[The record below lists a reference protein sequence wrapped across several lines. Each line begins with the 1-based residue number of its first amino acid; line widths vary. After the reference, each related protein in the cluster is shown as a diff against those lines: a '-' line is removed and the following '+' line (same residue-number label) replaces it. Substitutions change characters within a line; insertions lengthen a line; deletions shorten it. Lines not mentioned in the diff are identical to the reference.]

1 MSDEIL
7 EADLVD
13 DEASPLQDIRGLVK
27 SGKVDICENS
37 KFRYLWFFV
46 VYTAFAMP
54 LSFYNQW
61 AITVGQS
68 EYGLSK
74 FLIVPLFFWATG
86 IPFWI
91 RPVWGVTIDKY
102 TDNPLGRRRHWIV
115 LGVFGHII
123 LLLPL
128 AFINVGASPW
138 LWCIVLGLALIPR
151 VIAEQGIAALMVE
164 YLPNPGSIGATISY
178 AYRIGSSVIPGLVI
192 MSWWMGGVPFGSPFI
207 ADGVVDFD
215 GIYFASSILVFVGLA
230 AAAIFAVMFREGA
243 RLRGP
248 GIDEGAD
255 SDSMPVADTAE
266 EAMNDRDL
274 DWPEDTPWWVK
285 LRGAFN
291 NRTAM
296 LGLGVALLMPIG
308 DGMESFFR
316 SYQIEVWGWDT
327 QKIASWSWLFV
338 IAGFLGIIGPLISDY
353 IDRRKSML
361 IWAVLAGASYA
372 AFTVTSVMGLG
383 WQVQLGVWLLVMI
396 FSDWLIFTFLATI
409 VEIADPRMAASS
421 MSVFQSS
428 QAIAATGIFITL
440 GTLLLIVSDSYYPLI
455 WGVAILGPAI
465 GFFLI
470 RQMEYPE
477 QDSGRLDDFS
487 SEIKGKLGGW
497 LDKPLKLDTL
507 EPNRQNQRMAL
518 AIGLAG
524 LVILAGIVG
533 IASVAEVDKEVIG
546 DLESI
551 STVSAAN
558 ISEDSSTERMGPGGS
573 MSMEIDASNGSI
585 LDVVVTVTSSNPS
598 AGLTN
603 PDFTWDLTLSAP
615 QAVMMVGENTSSS
628 TVQADEISATTEL
641 DIEVYNKSGFAS
653 QSEAQ
658 AWLDDRKGDEDAMY
672 AAGIWNVDLSI
683 TEDGDGNPLQN
694 RRADFTIEVSLSQAN
709 ATVETSVVENTTIT
723 QSEDF
728 GPMLLGVGGLPIIV
742 LTGGVCWLV
751 MREEESD

>member
-1 MSDEIL
+1 
-7 EADLVD
+7 
-13 DEASPLQDIRGLVK
+13 
-27 SGKVDICENS
+27 
-37 KFRYLWFFV
+37 
-46 VYTAFAMP
+46 
-54 LSFYNQW
+54 
-61 AITVGQS
+61 
-68 EYGLSK
+68 
-74 FLIVPLFFWATG
+74 
-86 IPFWI
+86 
-91 RPVWGVTIDKY
+91 
-102 TDNPLGRRRHWIV
+102 
-115 LGVFGHII
+115 
-123 LLLPL
+123 
-128 AFINVGASPW
+128 
-138 LWCIVLGLALIPR
+138 
-151 VIAEQGIAALMVE
+151 
-164 YLPNPGSIGATISY
+164 
-178 AYRIGSSVIPGLVI
+178 
-192 MSWWMGGVPFGSPFI
+192 
-207 ADGVVDFD
+207 
-215 GIYFASSILVFVGLA
+215 
-230 AAAIFAVMFREGA
+230 MFREGA

-440 GTLLLIVSDSYYPLI
+440 GTLLLMVSDSYYPLI

-507 EPNRQNQRMAL
+507 EPGRQNQRMAM
-518 AIGLAG
+518 AVGLVG

-533 IASVAEVDKEVIG
+533 IASVAEVEKEVIG

-558 ISEDSSTERMGPGGS
+558 ISEDSSTERMGDGDS

-628 TVQADEISATTEL
+628 TVQADDISATTEL
-641 DIEVYNKSGFAS
+641 DIEVYNKSGFDS

-683 TEDGDGNPLQN
+683 TGDGDLLQD
-694 RRADFTIEVSLSQAN
+694 RQADFTIEVSLSQAN